1 MSSLLDLGHK
11 YRCEW
16 FHILTSWFRNPKK
29 RKVTFSEDETA
40 VVEIEEDGPAY
51 GAADTGSPAPAA
63 AGQEEDTFSG
73 SNVNMEKA
81 EEMPMIALMHEC
93 THNFSKQMIIKYVL

>member
-1 MSSLLDLGHK
+1 MSMPMSSLLDLGNK
-11 YRCEW
+11 YRCEL

-29 RKVTFSEDETA
+29 RRVTFSEDETA

-63 AGQEEDTFSG
+63 AGQEQDTFSS

-81 EEMPMIALMHEC
+81 EDMPMIALMHAQ
-93 THNFSKQMIIKYVL
+93 F

>member
-1 MSSLLDLGHK
+1 M
-11 YRCEW
+11 
-16 FHILTSWFRNPKK
+16 
-29 RKVTFSEDETA
+29 TFSEDETA

-63 AGQEEDTFSG
+63 AGQEEEDTFSC

-81 EEMPMIALMHEC
+81 EEMPMIALMHAK
-93 THNFSKQMIIKYVL
+93 F

>member
-16 FHILTSWFRNPKK
+16 LYILTSWFRNPKK

-63 AGQEEDTFSG
+63 AGKEEDTFSC

-81 EEMPMIALMHEC
+81 EEMPMIALMHAQ
-93 THNFSKQMIIKYVL
+93 F

>member
-16 FHILTSWFRNPKK
+16 LYILTSWFRNPKK

-51 GAADTGSPAPAA
+51 GAADTGSSAPAA

-81 EEMPMIALMHEC
+81 EEMPMIALMHAQ
-93 THNFSKQMIIKYVL
+93 F

>member
-1 MSSLLDLGHK
+1 MTSLLNLGHK
-11 YRCEW
+11 YRCNW

-63 AGQEEDTFSG
+63 VGQEEDTFSG

-81 EEMPMIALMHEC
+81 EEMPMTALMRAQ
-93 THNFSKQMIIKYVL
+93 F

>member
-1 MSSLLDLGHK
+1 MSMPTSSLLNLGHK

-51 GAADTGSPAPAA
+51 GAADTGSPAPAPA
-63 AGQEEDTFSG
+63 AVGQEDTFSG

-81 EEMPMIALMHEC
+81 EEMPMLALMHAK
-93 THNFSKQMIIKYVL
+93 F

>member
-1 MSSLLDLGHK
+1 MSMPMSSLLDLGYK
-11 YRCEW
+11 YQCEL

-29 RKVTFSEDETA
+29 RRVTFSEDETA

-63 AGQEEDTFSG
+63 AGQEEDTFSS

-81 EEMPMIALMHEC
+81 EDMPMIALMHAQ
-93 THNFSKQMIIKYVL
+93 F

>member
-1 MSSLLDLGHK
+1 MPMSSLLGLGDK

-16 FHILTSWFRNPKK
+16 LYILTSWFRNPKK

-63 AGQEEDTFSG
+63 AEGEEDTFSC

-81 EEMPMIALMHEC
+81 EKMPMLALLHA
-93 THNFSKQMIIKYVL
+93 KY

>member
-1 MSSLLDLGHK
+1 MSMPTSSLLNLGHK

-51 GAADTGSPAPAA
+51 GTADTCSPAPTTAA
-63 AGQEEDTFSG
+63 AGQEEDTFSC

-81 EEMPMIALMHEC
+81 EEMPMIALMHAQ
-93 THNFSKQMIIKYVL
+93 F

>member
-1 MSSLLDLGHK
+1 MSMPMSSLLNLGHK

-63 AGQEEDTFSG
+63 AGQEEEDTGSSG
-73 SNVNMEKA
+73 AGHCSQTGVAKNSAIPNV
-81 EEMPMIALMHEC
+81 
-93 THNFSKQMIIKYVL
+93 HNCM